1 MEKKITLVARKATT
15 SRGQVFYKTS
25 ANINGTWY
33 KISFNKSAGARP
45 EQSGIY
51 ELIVDTQDLSIAEGK
66 SYTDKN
72 GAERRENDT
81 LWIAR
86 YAALK
91 KLSNTELRN
100 REQSKIDA
108 IFGIGE
114 EI

>member
-25 ANINGTWY
+25 ANVNGTWY
-33 KISFNKSAGARP
+33 KVSFNKSAGARP

-51 ELIVDTQDLSIAEGK
+51 EVIVDPQDVSIAEGK
-66 SYTDKN
+66 PYTDKN
-72 GAERRENDT
+72 GVERLGNDT

-86 YAALK
+86 YVALNK
-91 KLSNTELRN
+91 VSNEELRR
-100 REQSKIDA
+100 REQAKVDA